1 MTQYYVYILSNKRN
15 GTLYIGATNN
25 LKSRLENHKTGAV
38 TGFSKRY
45 SLNKL
50 VYYEVLEDF
59 YESRQR
65 EKQLK
70 AWRREWKLKLIET
83 KNPDWNDLSNGL

>member
-1 MTQYYVYILSNKRN
+1 MTQYYVYILSNKRH

-25 LKSRLENHKTGAV
+25 LQNRLENHKTGAV

-45 SLNKL
+45 GLNKL

-65 EKQLK
+65 EKKLK

-83 KNPDWNDLSNGL
+83 KNPDWNDLSNRL